1 MKKHKIVAAA
11 LTGVTAVTA
20 LAGCGKG
27 NVQTN
32 ENVTLKYVMIGPG
45 QQEDSNKVWA
55 KFNEELHKKLPN
67 ITVEFEVIPIA
78 EYKQK
83 FMLMLASREKVDI
96 ANTYGLSFDEEVG
109 NGTFAD
115 LTELIDGYGQ
125 DMKKLLPDYLFD
137 YTTYDG
143 KIYGIPTYQMLSVPS
158 SMKTQKDLADKYLDV
173 EGLKN
178 ELNSNARITDKSISY
193 VSDYMQKLKK
203 NGELRKGP
211 QNVAFSGKGFDRIVD
226 NYGYYFDDDTYKVY
240 YQYQTEE
247 YVNEVKTWHDWL
259 DKGYIREDI
268 KTTDDWN
275 KFTNDGWI
283 EWTGT
288 YEPWSDENDSKTYG
302 FDILNIPYSD
312 KYYIPM
318 SNTAGNTAIL
328 ETCENK
334 EAAMQVINLIQSDKD
349 LYNLLV
355 YGIEGEHYTKVG
367 DDEIKT
373 NAESE
378 YNDSNAKYG
387 LWKWVVGNT
396 QLAYR
401 TQFNP
406 DGYKDWVFD
415 EVNSSN
421 LKSKLI
427 GFHPDLDSIS
437 DDLTQIASLWD
448 EYYNSSRDSGNMD
461 RYNEWMEKITLAG
474 NQRIIDELQRQ
485 VDEFLEQ
492 NK

>member
-158 SMKTQKDLADKYLDV
+158 SMKTQKELADKYLDV

-178 ELNSNARITDKSISY
+178 
-193 VSDYMQKLKK
+193 
-203 NGELRKGP
+203 
-211 QNVAFSGKGFDRIVD
+211 
-226 NYGYYFDDDTYKVY
+226 
-240 YQYQTEE
+240 
-247 YVNEVKTWHDWL
+247 
-259 DKGYIREDI
+259 
-268 KTTDDWN
+268 
-275 KFTNDGWI
+275 
-283 EWTGT
+283 
-288 YEPWSDENDSKTYG
+288 
-302 FDILNIPYSD
+302 
-312 KYYIPM
+312 
-318 SNTAGNTAIL
+318 
-328 ETCENK
+328 
-334 EAAMQVINLIQSDKD
+334 
-349 LYNLLV
+349 
-355 YGIEGEHYTKVG
+355 
-367 DDEIKT
+367 
-373 NAESE
+373 
-378 YNDSNAKYG
+378 
-387 LWKWVVGNT
+387 
-396 QLAYR
+396 
-401 TQFNP
+401 
-406 DGYKDWVFD
+406 
-415 EVNSSN
+415 
-421 LKSKLI
+421 
-427 GFHPDLDSIS
+427 
-437 DDLTQIASLWD
+437 
-448 EYYNSSRDSGNMD
+448 
-461 RYNEWMEKITLAG
+461 
-474 NQRIIDELQRQ
+474 
-485 VDEFLEQ
+485 
-492 NK
+492 